1 MADEN
6 KRIITREFLA
16 SVLKKIVNKIGLRL
30 KKEDAWKNYY
40 KNLSG
45 NIDLNRVIETGK
57 YIYNGSSTSVLN
69 IPNTSL
75 KEADDI
81 NEYQIGAR
89 DTFMLEVYST
99 KDTDSVKRLIQVI
112 YIGNFGEK
120 KVFYRYTKNPN
131 KNETDTDWV
140 WSKWNT
146 GFGGTTEIVCINGK
160 NIDTELKGNV
170 TFFSV
175 PGYSQDFTTVGK
187 GQGVLG
193 TLPSDIPNIYDIPN
207 YSGQESQISSGV
219 INGYQL
225 EDNYQTIQVIY
236 INGKSYRRS
245 KWLKHEYFFNGDVPP
260 GKNKINIEMSD
271 WTEWTTQP
279 TKVSNSLNTI
289 EAGTVPSTK
298 LITQN
303 NNIISKLFSDSLYL
317 NNTDDSGNYNS
328 FNKFPLS
335 RATKNGIYW
344 AGNKFYICIRDYSGA
359 TISAP
364 NNNFEEFSLA
374 KIFDKVRKPKDVK
387 LLAEKIYTTPL
398 QSGQRFDKVIEA
410 TNIKNE
416 MENYSFIY
424 ISISSN
430 DISMQNSLH
439 YSNKEYFRYFITLT
453 AGSIRIVHISFAIEN
468 NNVVFGNTFDCGY
481 PMIRIISFYGV
492 NF

>member
-45 NIDLNRVIETGK
+45 NIDLNKVIETGK

-175 PGYSQDFTTVGK
+175 PGYSQDYTTVGK

-207 YSGQESQISSGV
+207 YTGQEPQISSGV

-245 KWLKHEYFFNGDVPP
+245 KWLKHEYFNGDVPA

-279 TKVSNSLNTI
+279 TRVSNSLNTI

-317 NNTDDSGNYNS
+317 NNTDDNGNYNS

-344 AGNKFYICIRDYSGA
+344 AGNKFYICTRDYSGA

-364 NNNFEEFSLA
+364 NDNFEEFSLA
-374 KIFDKVRKPKDVK
+374 KIFDKVNFGSWIHIKTYTSYRGSFKAFVYKNSNAVWIIVSSLKDVIYGTTDFANMNDLLPMK
-387 LLAEKIYTTPL
+387 L
-398 QSGQRFDKVIEA
+398 SW
-410 TNIKNE
+410 
-416 MENYSFIY
+416 SCS
-424 ISISSN
+424 SITGN
-430 DISMQNSLH
+430 NG
-439 YSNKEYFRYFITLT
+439 T
-453 AGSIRIVHISFAIEN
+453 AGQLSVENQEIVVNATDRSNNLSHSFMGQLI
-468 NNVVFGNTFDCGY
+468 TTY
-481 PMIRIISFYGV
+481 SL
-492 NF
+492 